1 MERKRRDTLVEP
13 SLPGVL
19 FHRKLVMVTV
29 TPLQNGVTL
38 RLSNAFPWGFDPVPG
53 DSLRFQEFCKSN
65 NDNSKSLHYSCNHG
79 TYC

>member
-1 MERKRRDTLVEP
+1 MERKRRYICRA

-29 TPLQNGVTL
+29 IPLQNGVAL
-38 RLSNAFPWGFDPVPG
+38 RLSNAFPWGSEPVPG

-65 NDNSKSLHYSCNHG
+65 HNNSKSLHYSCNHG